1 MYLPYY
7 TALYCILDLRGELH
21 REPEEQGPALAGPE
35 RQGRRPGDRRDDAA
49 GPAGGCRG
57 RRLGGR

>member
-1 MYLPYY
+1 M
-7 TALYCILDLRGELH
+7 YCILDLRGKLH